1 MKKIFLSDA
10 LDALDEDLLAAADGA
25 RDARP
30 ASQRRLKK
38 RRIGN
43 WWRYGTVAACFLLA
57 AALLTVFL
65 GGKGE
70 GSPVGVGTS
79 QTLPPIAPSHLW
91 EGILSSDK
99 LVGSTEKEGGGVE
112 ESITGV
118 SCVTVKGQS
127 IVEGGEILLAFLQ
140 DCAQKNPSTLLG
152 VRYPADG
159 SVYFFEIVFDGATY
173 ACTSFEAKTPEN
185 KTARQYRFLNA
196 EVETKDGKSFCS
208 YVLTDYEGIC
218 WSDIVAA
225 SHSSEAVY
233 EWQIYHYLIGYLEQ
247 TA

>member
-1 MKKIFLSDA
+1 MKKLFLSDA
-10 LDALDEDLLAAADGA
+10 LDALDEELLAAADGA
-25 RDARP
+25 RNVQLTPRG
-30 ASQRRLKK
+30 SLKK

-43 WWRYGTVAACFLLA
+43 WWQYGTVAACFLLA
-57 AALLTVFL
+57 AALLAVLFV
-65 GGKGE
+65 GRGE
-70 GSPVGVGTS
+70 KPPVDAVIS

-91 EGILSSDK
+91 EGILSSDE
-99 LVGSTEKEGGGVE
+99 LVGSTEKEGSGVE

-140 DCAQKNPSTLLG
+140 DCAQKKPSTLLG

-196 EVETKDGKSFCS
+196 EVETKDGKTFCS
-208 YVLTDYEGIC
+208 YVLTDYEEIC
-218 WSDIVAA
+218 WSNIVAA
-225 SHSSEAVY
+225 SSSSEAVY
-233 EWQIYHYLIGYLEQ
+233 EWQVYHYLIGYLEQ
-247 TA
+247 TP

>member
-43 WWRYGTVAACFLLA
+43 WWRYGTVAACLLLASALLA
-57 AALLTVFL
+57 ALFV
-65 GGKGE
+65 GRGE
-70 GSPVGVGTS
+70 KPPVDAVIS

-91 EGILSSDK
+91 EGILSSDE
-99 LVGSTEKEGGGVE
+99 LAGSAEKEGINVQ

-118 SCVTVKGQS
+118 ACVSVKGQS
-127 IVEGGEILLAFLQ
+127 IVEGGELLLAFLE
-140 DCAQKNPSTLLG
+140 DCAQKKPSTLLG
-152 VRYPADG
+152 VRHLTDG
-159 SVYFFEIVFDGATY
+159 SVFFFEIVFDGATY
-173 ACTSFEAKTPEN
+173 ACTSFSSKEPEN

-196 EVETKDGKSFCS
+196 EIETKDGKTFCS
-208 YVLTDYEGIC
+208 YMLTDYEGIC

-225 SHSSEAVY
+225 SSSSEAVY

-247 TA
+247 TP